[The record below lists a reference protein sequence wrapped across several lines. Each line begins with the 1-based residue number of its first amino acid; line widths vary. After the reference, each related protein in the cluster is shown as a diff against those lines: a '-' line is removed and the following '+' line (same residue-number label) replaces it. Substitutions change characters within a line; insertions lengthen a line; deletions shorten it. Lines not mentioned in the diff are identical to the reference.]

1 MATLSGKGTLSDEFS
16 FRTNYFTTGNT
27 KEFKHATDKMYF
39 LDADCR
45 NAVDEAAR
53 VNPKIAR
60 VTERMC
66 NLIGPFFV
74 DKEGQIVACK
84 ILREAC
90 NEHED
95 TLQVSGRQE
104 AYRAFFMSVR
114 DGLPQIMEYVPEIL
128 VSGKAA
134 RAIDVMK
141 ESVEEAICAKGD
153 ALLVTHTPFSKSL
166 TDFEMSL
173 IMLSRIFD
181 REDLFNIGVPITVSG
196 DKQYS
201 KVYHVCDFPRGMKT
215 RTPLSIIDCDARN
228 ALSAIASYHPNITPT
243 AQRLCLLAGPFM
255 TTSDG
260 ECVISSMLRDASAEF
275 EDAIDRDGLREAY
288 YNFFHSI
295 FLRLPTL
302 FEYQV
307 YVSEK
312 PGTKKMLDILHDN
325 YASLLDNKS
334 ATVEVK
340 RQEVRASLTNTE
352 LSLLLVNR
360 VFERTDL
367 LNLGI
372 PSLGYNAVNNLMN
385 VLRRGDAWPQQ

>member
-27 KEFKHATDKMYF
+27 KEFKHAKDKTYF

-45 NAVDEAAR
+45 SAVDEAAR

-74 DKEGQIVACK
+74 DKEGQVLACK

-95 TLQVSGRQE
+95 TLQISSVQE

-114 DGLPQIMEYVPEIL
+114 DSLPQIMEYVPEIL

-141 ESVEEAICAKGD
+141 ENVEEAICAKGD
-153 ALLVTHTPFSKSL
+153 ALLVTHTPFTKSL

-181 REDLFNIGVPITVSG
+181 REDLFNIGVPITVAG

-201 KVYHVCDFPRGMKT
+201 KVYHIRDFPRGMKT
-215 RTPLSIIDCDARN
+215 RTPLSIIDSDARN

-260 ECVISSMLRDASAEF
+260 ECVISSMLRDASTEF

-312 PGTKKMLDILHDN
+312 PGTKKMLDILHDD
-325 YASLLDNKS
+325 YASLLDSKS
-334 ATVEVK
+334 TTVEVK
-340 RQEVRASLTNTE
+340 RQDVRASLTNTE

-360 VFERTDL
+360 VFDRTDL